1 MKKALTTRL
10 PLAILCSAFVLAQGA
25 GAEAPSGLYLGGN
38 YGGFKA
44 RGGDFDDE
52 RDLIEGVVGWQLNP
66 YLGIEGN
73 YIDFGKYGLAIIFEQ
88 RGCIYC
94 KKMHEEVFP
103 IPEIDAYIN
112 DHYFVIQMN
121 LFGDV
126 EVFGVSRNQD
136 DDSLFYG
143 LGAAFRITD
152 GVGLTAEYKRFDIE
166 YDSAQYPVTPSS
178 DDTDLDTLT
187 VGVRVSF

>member
-73 YIDFGKYGLAIIFEQ
+73 YIDFGKYGNRLASA
-88 RGCIYC
+88 
-94 KKMHEEVFP
+94 EVDGYGAAVVGQFP
-103 IPEIDAYIN
+103 ISDSFSVYAKGGQFWW
-112 DHYFVIQMN
+112 D
-121 LFGDV
+121 GDV
-126 EVFGVSRNQD
+126 EVLGVSRNQD

-143 LGAAFRITD
+143 LGAAFRITH